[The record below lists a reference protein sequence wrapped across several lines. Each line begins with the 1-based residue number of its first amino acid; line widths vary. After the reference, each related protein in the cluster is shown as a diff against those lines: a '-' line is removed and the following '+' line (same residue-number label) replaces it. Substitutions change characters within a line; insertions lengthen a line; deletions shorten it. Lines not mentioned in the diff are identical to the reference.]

1 MSEQLLKEILSAVQS
16 MDKRLERVEGR
27 LERVEGQLEENTTIL
42 RALEHRSQVQGAE
55 IEGLTLSTA
64 TKESIQQLSDKLEA
78 VYDDL
83 SYAISKVNQ
92 HDRSIFKLNKLAK

>member
-16 MDKRLERVEGR
+16 MDKRLERVEG
-27 LERVEGQLEENTTIL
+27 QLEENTAIL

-55 IEGLTLSTA
+55 IEALTLSTA

-78 VYDDL
+78 VNDDL